1 MSPLPITNIT
11 NLFNNWIPAFASL
24 AFSLITITLV
34 YRIIKR
40 NNEWEGYDL
49 MLEKV
54 AEILIFIVINMLM
67 FAYYT
72 VTSAITTIIS
82 LNTAFIL
89 TLITLII
96 ETKKDK
102 SPLLKEIQ
110 NMNISNLKKFIIG
123 IFVDVIPFILT
134 SIMAISFIYLE
145 MYPGNMGLINI
156 ILGAIQANIFIMVLD
171 VAGSLVAAA
180 VNGKIN
186 RKANIQLKDII

>member
-11 NLFNNWIPAFASL
+11 NLFNSWIPTFAFL
-24 AFSLITITLV
+24 ATALITITLI

-40 NNEWEGYDL
+40 NEWGGYDL

-54 AEILIFIVINMLM
+54 AEILIFIAISMLIL
-67 FAYYT
+67 AYYIA
-72 VTSAITTIIS
+72 TSAITTIIS
-82 LNTAFIL
+82 LNTAFTL
-89 TLITLII
+89 TLIALII
-96 ETKKDK
+96 ETKRDK

-134 SIMAISFIYLE
+134 SIMVISFTYLE
-145 MYPGNMGLINI
+145 MFPGNIGFINI
-156 ILGAIQANIFIMVLD
+156 ILEATQVNVFIMVLD
-171 VAGSLVAAA
+171 VVGSLAAAA

-186 RKANIQLKDII
+186 RKANMQLNEII